1 MSDLRIALN
10 DKAIARLARPESGQY
25 KARDVEL
32 KGFYLLVGKRRRT
45 FMVQGDL
52 RQAGVRTSSIKVS
65 VGDAAFMS
73 TRDARSI
80 AKAYLGEIG
89 QGRHPKP
96 REIVET
102 PAASLS
108 KGGITLREAWTRY
121 RDAHLMRKGRSAVT
135 IEGYRDHVERVFK
148 DWLDWPL
155 KELADDPGLVA
166 ARHDEVTLSGG
177 PYTANS
183 CMRTLRA
190 IYNHARRKSRE
201 LPPLNPVD
209 SVDWNPEERRNTA
222 MGASDLPDWFRQLAA
237 FENPIRREFHLM
249 TLLSGCRPS
258 ALKAVRTGDFNFA
271 RRVLHIP
278 SPKGGA
284 KRAFDIPLSREMI
297 KCIIRSMR
305 YGRVLHPDQA
315 TEWLFPANSAS
326 GHLAAHKEDRAELSK
341 LGNDLR
347 QTYRTI
353 ATIAEVSD
361 VDAKLLMNHAISGVN
376 QGYITRHKLLEDHLR
391 ERQQAISTVMFA
403 NICDEA
409 HCGSKVDAWLGAG
422 AAKRATLLKRQ

>member
-1 MSDLRIALN
+1 MSDLRMALN
-10 DKAIARLARPESGQY
+10 DKAIARLAPPESGQY
-25 KARDVEL
+25 KARDTEL
-32 KGFYLLVGKRRRT
+32 KGFYLLIGKRRRT
-45 FMVQGDL
+45 YMVQGDL
-52 RQAGVRTSSIKVS
+52 REAGRRASSIKVS
-65 VGDAAFMS
+65 VGDAALMS
-73 TRDARSI
+73 SRDARSI
-80 AKAYLGEIG
+80 AKTYLGEIG

-96 REIVET
+96 LEIVEALIE
-102 PAASLS
+102 PVS

-121 RDAHLMRKGRSAVT
+121 HDAHLVRKGRSAVT
-135 IEGYRDHVERVFK
+135 IDGYRDHVERVFK
-148 DWLDWPL
+148 DWLDKPL

-166 ARHDEVTLSGG
+166 TKHDQVTISGG

-190 IYNHARRKSRE
+190 IYNHAKRKSRE

-222 MGASDLPDWFRQLAA
+222 MGASDLPGWFDQLAA

-249 TLLSGCRPS
+249 TLLSGCRPT
-258 ALKAVRTGDFNFA
+258 ALKAVRKGDFNFA

-278 SPKGGA
+278 NPKGGA

-297 KCIIRSMR
+297 KCIVRAMR
-305 YGRVLHPDQA
+305 YGRVLHPLQSA
-315 TEWLFPANSAS
+315 EWLFPASSAS
-326 GHLAAHKEDRAELSK
+326 GHLAAHKEDRSELSK

-391 ERQQAISTVMFA
+391 ARQQAISTVMFA
-403 NICDEA
+403 DIRDEMRIVSQV
-409 HCGSKVDAWLGAG
+409 GDWLGAG
-422 AAKRATLLKRQ
+422 AAKRATRS

>member
-10 DKAIARLARPESGQY
+10 DKAIARLAPPESGQY

-96 REIVET
+96 PEIVET
-102 PAASLS
+102 AVAPVS

-121 RDAHLMRKGRSAVT
+121 RDAHLVRKGRSAVT

-148 DWLDWPL
+148 DWLDRPL

-249 TLLSGCRPS
+249 TLLSGCRPT

-297 KCIIRSMR
+297 KCIIRAIR
-305 YGRVLHPDQA
+305 YGRVLHPDQSA
-315 TEWLFPANSAS
+315 EWLFPANSAS

-391 ERQQAISTVMFA
+391 ARQQAVSTVMFSA
-403 NICDEA
+403 MRAPE
-409 HCGSKVDAWLGAG
+409 HRGSAVDAWLGAG
-422 AAKRATLLKRQ
+422 VGKQATQI

>member
-10 DKAIARLARPESGQY
+10 DKAIARLAPPESGQY

-96 REIVET
+96 PEIVET
-102 PAASLS
+102 PAAPVS
-108 KGGITLREAWTRY
+108 KGGITLRDAWTRY
-121 RDAHLMRKGRSAVT
+121 RDAHLVRKGRSAVT

-148 DWLDWPL
+148 DWLDRPL

-249 TLLSGCRPS
+249 TLLSGCRPT

-305 YGRVLHPDQA
+305 YGRVLHPDEA

-391 ERQQAISTVMFA
+391 ARQQAVSTVMFSA
-403 NICDEA
+403 MRDPE
-409 HCGSKVDAWLGAG
+409 HRGSAVDAWLGAG
-422 AAKRATLLKRQ
+422 AARRATQL